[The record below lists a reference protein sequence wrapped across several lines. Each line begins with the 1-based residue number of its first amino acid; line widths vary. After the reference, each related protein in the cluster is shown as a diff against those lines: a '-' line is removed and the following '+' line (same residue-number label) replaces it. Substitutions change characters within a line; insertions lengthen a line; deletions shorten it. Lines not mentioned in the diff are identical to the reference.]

1 MLLICY
7 LASLIAC
14 SINLKGFLCNRGL
27 LRSKER
33 FKLGL
38 CLTARFFAAF
48 LSSRTEESIVGLFK
62 ADSGTSWLLK
72 L

>member
-7 LASLIAC
+7 FASLIAC

-27 LRSKER
+27 LRSIEK

-38 CLTARFFAAF
+38 CLIARFLAAF
-48 LSSRTEESIVGLFK
+48 LSSRTEESIVGLLS
-62 ADSGTSWLLK
+62 ADSGTS
-72 L
+72 